1 MPGIMQLKQNFKGGG
16 ADMGARDR
24 AQERADRGYG
34 DTSGPD
40 DKGTAEQ
47 NRNQRNIVAAAQ
59 REKRIKDFKKNLPKN
74 FTQKYGPKLLNTAL
88 LSLVPM
94 PLRIAYTAYQN
105 YPKVAANINT
115 LYGTN
120 IPTYSPK
127 SVTDIRDLLT
137 SNSTTTGDDDDERI
151 FGDNNLTIPPGIL
164 TQQPQMF
171 SNMPMID
178 VPREDP
184 YPFLSAADFD
194 IDPQYRE
201 YGIGNLYG

>member
-1 MPGIMQLKQNFKGGG
+1 MQLRQNFRGGG
-16 ADMGARDR
+16 ADMGAEDR

-40 DKGTAEQ
+40 DRGTAEQ

-59 REKRIKDFKKNLPKN
+59 REKRIEDFQKNLPKT

-88 LSLVPM
+88 MSLVPM

-105 YPKVAANINT
+105 YPKIATNINT

-137 SNSTTTGDDDDERI
+137 SNSTTTGDDDDEII
-151 FGDNNLTIPPGIL
+151 FGDNDPTIPTGIL
-164 TQQPQMF
+164 TQQPQMLA
-171 SNMPMID
+171 NAPMID
-178 VPREDP
+178 VPREDI
-184 YPFLSAADFD
+184 YPFFNAADFD
-194 IDPQYRE
+194 IAPQYRQ

>member
-1 MPGIMQLKQNFKGGG
+1 MPGIMQLRQNFRGGG
-16 ADMGARDR
+16 ADMGAEDR
-24 AQERADRGYG
+24 AEERAERGYG
-34 DTSGPD
+34 DTSSVERDTGLERQRQRTID
-40 DKGTAEQ
+40 
-47 NRNQRNIVAAAQ
+47 RN
-59 REKRIKDFKKNLPKN
+59 KRIEDFQKNLPKT

-88 LSLVPM
+88 MSLVPM

-105 YPKVAANINT
+105 YPNIVNPINT

-151 FGDNNLTIPPGIL
+151 FGDNDPTIPTGIL
-164 TQQPQMF
+164 TQQPQMLADV
-171 SNMPMID
+171 PIID

-184 YPFLSAADFD
+184 YPFFNAADFD
-194 IDPQYRE
+194 IVPQYRQ